1 MTPDTLRPTRTITT
15 EALHRVTAHD
25 FQDALHDLN
34 GDVPRDP
41 DDFTPDTITTLLR
54 DLRACEGY
62 LLTMQRLAEQQAIW
76 QFCSTYTA
84 ATRQAAQEALE
95 QRAMRGMA
103 NDIGEA
109 GYEWEWE
116 RA

>member
-1 MTPDTLRPTRTITT
+1 MTPTRTITT
-15 EALHRVTAHD
+15 EALHRVTVLD

-34 GDVPRDP
+34 GDVPGDP
-41 DDFTPDTITTLLR
+41 DDFTPDAITTLLR

-62 LLTMQRLAEQQAIW
+62 LLTMQRLAEQRATCQP
-76 QFCSTYTA
+76 CPTYTPE
-84 ATRQAAQEALE
+84 TRRAAQEAIE

-103 NDIGEA
+103 NDIGLA